1 MRIKDFLI
9 FISLF
14 MTGTI
19 ITIMLMKFILYLNS
33 PTDKSEHPFAYI
45 DNEIITE
52 NFMG

>member
-33 PTDKSEHPFAYI
+33 PTDKYEHPFTYLHEKLI
-45 DNEIITE
+45 NEG
-52 NFMG
+52 FL